1 MTVHSGEGPRI
12 VVGVDGSESSK
23 QALRWALR
31 QAEVTGS
38 VLEAV
43 TAWEYPQLYGSLGW
57 MPPLSEEEVDFER
70 IAHQVLLDA
79 VKEVA
84 GPEPS
89 VEMRTTV
96 AFGPPTSVLL
106 EASKG
111 ASLLVLGSRGHG
123 GFTEALLGS
132 VGQHCT
138 HHATCPVVIIRGAP
152 ETV

>member
-1 MTVHSGEGPRI
+1 MTAHPGEGPRI
-12 VVGVDGSESSK
+12 VVGVDGSDSSK

-31 QAEVTGS
+31 QAEMTGS

-43 TAWEYPQLYGSLGW
+43 TAWEYPKLYGSLGW
-57 MPPLSEEEVDFER
+57 MPPMSEEEVDFER
-70 IAHQVLLDA
+70 IARQVLLDA

-106 EASKG
+106 EASKE
-111 ASLLVLGSRGHG
+111 AVLLVLGSRGHG

-138 HHATCPVVIIRGAP
+138 HHAVCPVVIIRGAP
-152 ETV
+152 SDS

>member
-1 MTVHSGEGPRI
+1 MHPGEGPRI

-31 QAEVTGS
+31 QAEATGS

-70 IAHQVLLDA
+70 IARQVLLDA

-89 VEMRTTV
+89 VELRTTV

-106 EASKG
+106 EASRG
-111 ASLLVLGSRGHG
+111 ASLLALGSRGHG
-123 GFTEALLGS
+123 GFKEALLGS

-138 HHATCPVVIIRGAP
+138 HHATCPVVVVRGAP
-152 ETV
+152 ENP

>member
-1 MTVHSGEGPRI
+1 MTVHPGEGPRI

-38 VLEAV
+38 ALEAV

-70 IAHQVLLDA
+70 IARHVLLDA

-138 HHATCPVVIIRGAP
+138 HHATCPVVIIRGVP
-152 ETV
+152 ENP

>member
-1 MTVHSGEGPRI
+1 MTVHPGEGPRI

-31 QAEVTGS
+31 QAEATGS

-70 IAHQVLLDA
+70 IARQVLLDA

-89 VEMRTTV
+89 VELRTTV

-106 EASKG
+106 EASRG
-111 ASLLVLGSRGHG
+111 ASLLALGSRGHG
-123 GFTEALLGS
+123 GFKEALLGS

-138 HHATCPVVIIRGAP
+138 HHATCPVVVVRGAP
-152 ETV
+152 ENP